1 MRMSNNLKFKLSTA
15 SVSEKLIAVN
25 VAVFILFFFFRTLA
39 FLFQF
44 PADFLLEWFVFPKEL
59 DEFLFKPWSIITY
72 AFLHSGLWHI
82 LGNMLILYF
91 SGIYFLNYFSG
102 KKLLNFYFLG
112 AISGALIYMLSYNL
126 FPAFENLGRSY
137 LLGASAAV
145 MSVLV
150 GIATHIPHMRVRLL
164 LIGSIKLWWI
174 AAFLVVLDVIQIP
187 ISNPGG
193 HIAHI
198 GGAAFGFIYA
208 KQLGKGNN
216 FASGFEKLMD
226 WIDSLF
232 SGTPSSSTARSSGRG
247 RRSNLKTVHR
257 RKDAQGSTSS
267 YSSSRRNKKEEQE
280 KIDAIL
286 DKISKSGYDSL
297 NKHEKDYL
305 FNAGKDN

>member
-1 MRMSNNLKFKLSTA
+1 MKMSDNLRYKMNTA
-15 SVSEKLIAVN
+15 TVSEKLIAVN
-25 VAVFILFFFFRTLA
+25 VAVFILFFLFKTFA

-44 PADFLLEWFVFPKEL
+44 SDDFFLEWFVFPKEL
-59 DEFLFKPWSIITY
+59 GEFLMKPWSIITY
-72 AFLHSGLWHI
+72 AFLHSGIWHI
-82 LGNMLILYF
+82 LSNMLILYF

-112 AISGALIYMLSYNL
+112 AIFGALVYMLSYNL
-126 FPAFENLGRSY
+126 FPAFQGLGRSY

-150 GIATHIPHMRVRLL
+150 GIATHVPHMRVRLL
-164 LIGSIKLWWI
+164 LIGSIKFWWI

-193 HIAHI
+193 HLAHL
-198 GGAAFGFIYA
+198 GGAAFGYVYA
-208 KQLGKGNN
+208 KQLAKGND
-216 FASGFEKLMD
+216 FASGFEKMLD
-226 WIDSLF
+226 WFGSFF
-232 SGTPSSSTARSSGRG
+232 SNSSSSGSGRTR

-257 RKDAQGSTSS
+257 KKKTTGSSS
-267 YSSSRRNKKEEQE
+267 SFSSSRINKKEQQQ
-280 KIDAIL
+280 KVDAIL

-297 NKHEKDYL
+297 SKQEKDYL